1 MPAERLSDKRKGIAK
16 QAIFARAALV
26 AEQVAGNFRHL
37 EAASDIDIMLAQ
49 RTVILQNRREY
60 GSGTAT
66 PLGVRLLNNGFDAQA
81 RMLQA

>member
-1 MPAERLSDKRKGIAK
+1 
-16 QAIFARAALV
+16 
-26 AEQVAGNFRHL
+26 
-37 EAASDIDIMLAQ
+37 MLAQ

-60 GSGTAT
+60 GSGTAA